1 MGESIP
7 YATTPACNYIP
18 ALLEIHTEP
27 DGEYLHLG
35 QKLPWQGF
43 ERSLPFI
50 RHLRQ
55 HISDHLDA
63 PTHLLWSV
71 RVDPQIAQTY
81 GRAEW
86 ALEYYNEQLSDL
98 RQVGDEIGL
107 HVHPYRWEA
116 SQGLW
121 LEDYANSDWVDE
133 CIQVA
138 VAAYQQGYG
147 CLPKTISV
155 GRNWISQSTV
165 NLVESLG
172 LEFDL
177 SVIPGRP
184 SVRFYQSEKNITGI
198 GPDYTDFPCV
208 PYRPQVDNFRSADP
222 DRQQG
227 LWIIPLSSG
236 LRFQAQGV
244 LPRLYQYLRGT
255 QRTRNYQRISK
266 LYLADRPDIFR
277 QLVQILLEEKSLSYL
292 TMIMR
297 SHQFLNNKAQ
307 QNILANVKYLLNY
320 EPMYARHQNF
330 IFSTPSEL
338 VTLLGYT

>member
-172 LEFDL
+172 LEFDY
-177 SVIPGRP
+177 P
-184 SVRFYQSEKNITGI
+184 SSQG
-198 GPDYTDFPCV
+198 
-208 PYRPQVDNFRSADP
+208 DP
-222 DRQQG
+222 
-227 LWIIPLSSG
+227 
-236 LRFQAQGV
+236 
-244 LPRLYQYLRGT
+244 
-255 QRTRNYQRISK
+255 
-266 LYLADRPDIFR
+266 
-277 QLVQILLEEKSLSYL
+277 
-292 TMIMR
+292 
-297 SHQFLNNKAQ
+297 
-307 QNILANVKYLLNY
+307 
-320 EPMYARHQNF
+320 
-330 IFSTPSEL
+330 
-338 VTLLGYT
+338 LLGFINLKKILPA